1 MIIISLFYIA
11 DDINNKMT
19 IQGKTVERN
28 GEIYMRMN
36 SFDMK
41 PTIGNLVIYATGMF
55 PDPEL
60 SRLI

>member
-11 DDINNKMT
+11 DDVQNK
-19 IQGKTVERN
+19 IIIKGKTVERN
-28 GEIYMRMN
+28 GEIYMKMN

-41 PTIGNLVIYATGMF
+41 PNIGNLVIYATGMF